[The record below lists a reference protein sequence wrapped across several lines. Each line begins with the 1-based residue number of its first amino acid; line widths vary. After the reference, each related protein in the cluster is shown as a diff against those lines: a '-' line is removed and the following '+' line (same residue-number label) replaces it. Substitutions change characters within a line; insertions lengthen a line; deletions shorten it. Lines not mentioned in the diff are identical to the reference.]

1 VKAEKREKQQSVVGE
16 IVGKLKES
24 DLSVLVNYRGLTV
37 EQLSEL
43 RGKLHQEGSKVKV
56 YKNTLTRR
64 AVDEMK
70 LVCPTGFFKEPTAL
84 VTSEKDPVSVAKIVV
99 DFAADNELFQ
109 IKGGFFEDKTIDLV
123 TLDSLAKLPSREVLI
138 AKAVGAIKSPLTGLV
153 MTLSGPVRGL
163 VYTLKAISDKK
174 SGGE

>member
-1 VKAEKREKQQSVVGE
+1 MLFRS
-16 IVGKLKES
+16 I
-24 DLSVLVNYRGLTV
+24 
-37 EQLSEL
+37 
-43 RGKLHQEGSKVKV
+43 
-56 YKNTLTRR
+56 
-64 AVDEMK
+64 
-70 LVCPTGFFKEPTAL
+70 
-84 VTSEKDPVSVAKIVV
+84 V